1 MKPQT
6 EVIASVIAYS
16 FCSGTLVLLNK
27 LILHHLPYPS
37 LVVSFQLMAT
47 IVFIYSAKY
56 FFQLPVDALQW
67 KYVVPYLYYI
77 IAFAMGVYCNMMSLS
92 ISNVE
97 TVIVFRALS
106 PCLVAFLDA
115 LFLGREYPNFRSWV
129 ALGIIVLGA
138 YGYASFDV
146 KFQTQ
151 GLAAYFWPFCYLLII
166 SFEMAYGKRI
176 IRSVDLK
183 TKSGPV
189 LYTNLLGIWPMLF
202 FAYLSGEPAKF
213 RADHD
218 DGFLIQTK
226 PAAFIFLLMGCVVG
240 TGIGYSSWWCR
251 DKVSATSFTL
261 IGVMNKCLT
270 ILLNLYIWDKHA
282 PPGGIASLA
291 LCLVGGAVYQ
301 QAPMRSTANGASK
314 AFAAAA
320 EDVWE
325 SDIRGP
331 DRSDGEEEPLVVLKG
346 IKQRK

>member
-6 EVIASVIAYS
+6 EVIAAILAYS

-37 LVVSFQLMAT
+37 LVVSFQLTAT
-47 IVFIYSAKY
+47 ILFIFGAKY
-56 FFQLPVDALQW
+56 CCAMPVDDLKW

-77 IAFAMGVYCNMMSLS
+77 VAFALGVYCNMRSLS

-115 LFLGREYPNFRSWV
+115 LFLGREYPNLRSWI
-129 ALGIIVLGA
+129 ALGTIVLGT
-138 YGYASFDV
+138 YGYASFDE

-151 GLAAYFWPFCYLLII
+151 GLAAYGWPFCYLLII
-166 SFEMAYGKRI
+166 SFEMAYGKQI

-183 TKSGPV
+183 TNSGPV
-189 LYTNLLGIWPMLF
+189 LYTNLLGIFPMLL
-202 FAYLSGEPAKF
+202 FAYLGGEPQKF
-213 RADHD
+213 RADRQL
-218 DGFLIQTK
+218 DGGTSIQ
-226 PAAFIFLLMGCVVG
+226 PAAILFLLLGCVVG

-261 IGVMNKCLT
+261 IGVINKCLT
-270 ILLNLYIWDKHA
+270 ILLNLSIWDQHA
-282 PPGGIASLA
+282 PPGGIASLG
-291 LCLVGGAVYQ
+291 LCLIGGALYQ
-301 QAPMRSTANGASK
+301 QAPMRPTGNPSK
-314 AFAAAA
+314 AVASSTD
-320 EDVWE
+320 DVWE
-325 SDIRGP
+325 CDISGP
-331 DRSDGEEEPLVVLKG
+331 DRVDSEEEPLVILNG